1 MLGTMPAAGNA
12 TGQKRNNLCPQE
24 GHIWVERKSREVNG
38 AVTDMTGG
46 LLEAEQALG
55 LHRDAHVCMW
65 ERVGVCRA
73 RVCVR
78 VHVYL

>member
-1 MLGTMPAAGNA
+1 M
-12 TGQKRNNLCPQE
+12 
-24 GHIWVERKSREVNG
+24 ERKSREVNG
-38 AVTDMTGG
+38 AVTYMTGG